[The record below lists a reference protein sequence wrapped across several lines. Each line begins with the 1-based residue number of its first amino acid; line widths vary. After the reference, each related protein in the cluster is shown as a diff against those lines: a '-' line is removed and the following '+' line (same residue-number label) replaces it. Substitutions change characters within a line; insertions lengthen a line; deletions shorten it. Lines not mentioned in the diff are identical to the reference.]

1 VTQAALGAVSI
12 VIRAKN
18 EAKWL
23 ASCLDAVSMQDYH
36 DFEVIVVDNQSSDR
50 TREIAEVYG
59 CRIID
64 ISDEDFNFS
73 RALNMGIEAGGNPLV
88 AMISGHCIPADDQW
102 LTRLSMH
109 FSNPSVVAVY
119 GRQEPLADTA
129 PVDKRDLWT
138 TFGLDRKI
146 QVRDYFFHN
155 ANSMIRRT
163 AWEKTPFNENI
174 HGVEDQDWAKK
185 VLGDDHRIV
194 YEPTARVFHHH
205 GIHQELNEERAERV
219 VRVIELIQ
227 KDLT

>member
-1 VTQAALGAVSI
+1 MSDGVSI

-23 ASCLDAVSMQDYH
+23 ASCLDAVSMQDHH
-36 DFEVIVVDNQSSDR
+36 DYEVIVVDNQSNDR
-50 TREIAEVYG
+50 TCDIAEAYG

-64 ISDEDFNFS
+64 ITDEDFNFS
-73 RALNMGIEAGGNPLV
+73 RALNIGIEASSKPLI
-88 AMISGHCIPADDQW
+88 AMVSGHCVPVDDQW
-102 LTRLSMH
+102 LTRLAMH
-109 FSNPSVVAVY
+109 FNDLGVVAVY
-119 GRQEPLADTA
+119 GRQEPLPDTA
-129 PVDKRDLWT
+129 PVDKRDLWI
-138 TFGLDRKI
+138 TFGLDRKV
-146 QVRDYFFHN
+146 QERDYFFHN

-163 AWEKTPFNENI
+163 TWERTPFNENI

-185 VLGDDHRIV
+185 VLGDGQRIV

-205 GIHQELNEERAERV
+205 GIHHSQSEERAERV